1 MKHRLTK
8 ILLFIILSPLFVGC
22 NISKNIEKGKLIL
35 KSNEIIVNGN
45 KISKDSLS
53 PLLTQNKN
61 NYFLGFPFS
70 AYLNE
75 SSKKNTDSIFNSWVK
90 KTKKRKSKLIN
101 IFSKK
106 QINQISKYIIDFN
119 QWKIKNGEKLELID
133 STKTKISIENLKSFY
148 KNNGYFNSE
157 IKTKILIDQKNNN
170 YGKVVYNINLGSQ
183 YYLDSIKTN
192 IESKVLD
199 SIFKKNKSYSFL
211 KKNNPF
217 NTLDFESERNRL
229 NKLFKNS
236 GVYNFQIN
244 SISFELKMDT
254 TSIDLSI
261 PVTIN
266 ILDNKTKNDLS
277 NYKLEYKLHYIKK
290 INVYTNGVEKFKNN
304 DLKKFISYGG
314 INIYSNGDLRYKR
327 ENLAKLILIK
337 KDSLYSDLIRSKTIN
352 QLNNFEN
359 FQYPSISY
367 NYLNNSNS
375 ELEANIL
382 LVPKKKFSLGFGI
395 DLKHSNIEDIGLAF
409 QSSLTSRNVFKGG
422 EKLEFTSRGTIGKS
436 ANTTISEFGVDI
448 RFKFPRFFSPFKF
461 KKLENLKKKPTTYI
475 GIGTSKQT
483 NIGLDRQNFKFDINY
498 DWNNEKN
505 KKINVGLV
513 NIELVNNKNSVNY
526 FNIYSNSFN
535 TINSI
540 AIKNNANSSYFNSS
554 NKLIIP
560 TGIDSFINEVTSKSF
575 LINNEDYNN
584 VSYINDRRNRLTSN
598 NLIIGSS
605 LSISNNNR
613 KSIYDKNFSQTIF
626 KLELAGTFT
635 DFLAN
640 QFNADL
646 DQFGDN
652 KILGLTYSQYIK
664 TEFSYTNNW
673 LINSNSLIAFRGYFG
688 IAVPFGNSNS
698 IPFSK
703 SFFAGGSNDNRAWE
717 VYRLGPGSS
726 GAKSEFNEANMKIAM
741 SIEYRFNLIGKL
753 DGALFT
759 DLGNIWN
766 VFDST
771 NDPKRTFEGLRDL
784 NELAIGSGF
793 GMRYNLGYFVI
804 RLDMGLKTYN
814 PVLETKDRWL
824 TDFNLKKAVFNIGL
838 NYPF

>member
-90 KTKKRKSKLIN
+90 KTKKRKSKLID

-106 QINQISKYIIDFN
+106 QINQIRKYIIDFN

-266 ILDNKTKNDLS
+266 ILDNKTKNALS
-277 NYKLEYKLHYIKK
+277 NYKLKYKLHYIKK

-304 DLKKFISYGG
+304 DLKKFISYDG

-560 TGIDSFINEVTSKSF
+560 IGIDSFINEVTSKSF
-575 LINNEDYNN
+575 LINNEDFNN

-814 PVLETKDRWL
+814 PVLETKNRWL

>member
-35 KSNEIIVNGN
+35 KSNEIIVDGN

-254 TSIDLSI
+254 TAIDLSI

-461 KKLENLKKKPTTYI
+461 ENLKKKPTTYI

-483 NIGLDRQNFKFDINY
+483 NIGLDRQSFKFDINY

>member
-277 NYKLEYKLHYIKK
+277 NYKLKYKLHYIKK

-814 PVLETKDRWL
+814 PVLETKNRWL

>member
-1 MKHRLTK
+1 VKHRLTK

-35 KSNEIIVNGN
+35 KSNEIIVDGN

-90 KTKKRKSKLIN
+90 KTKKRKSKLID

-106 QINQISKYIIDFN
+106 QINQIRKYIIDFN

-277 NYKLEYKLHYIKK
+277 NYKLKYKLHYIKK

-304 DLKKFISYGG
+304 DLKKFISYDG

-540 AIKNNANSSYFNSS
+540 AIKNNANISYFNSS

-560 TGIDSFINEVTSKSF
+560 IGIDSFINEVTSKSF
-575 LINNEDYNN
+575 LINNEDFNN

-814 PVLETKDRWL
+814 PVLETKNRWL

>member
-1 MKHRLTK
+1 M
-8 ILLFIILSPLFVGC
+8 
-22 NISKNIEKGKLIL
+22 
-35 KSNEIIVNGN
+35 
-45 KISKDSLS
+45 
-53 PLLTQNKN
+53 
-61 NYFLGFPFS
+61 
-70 AYLNE
+70 
-75 SSKKNTDSIFNSWVK
+75 
-90 KTKKRKSKLIN
+90 
-101 IFSKK
+101 
-106 QINQISKYIIDFN
+106 
-119 QWKIKNGEKLELID
+119 
-133 STKTKISIENLKSFY
+133 
-148 KNNGYFNSE
+148 
-157 IKTKILIDQKNNN
+157 
-170 YGKVVYNINLGSQ
+170 
-183 YYLDSIKTN
+183 
-192 IESKVLD
+192 
-199 SIFKKNKSYSFL
+199 
-211 KKNNPF
+211 
-217 NTLDFESERNRL
+217 
-229 NKLFKNS
+229 
-236 GVYNFQIN
+236 
-244 SISFELKMDT
+244 
-254 TSIDLSI
+254 
-261 PVTIN
+261 
-266 ILDNKTKNDLS
+266 
-277 NYKLEYKLHYIKK
+277 
-290 INVYTNGVEKFKNN
+290 
-304 DLKKFISYGG
+304 
-314 INIYSNGDLRYKR
+314 
-327 ENLAKLILIK
+327 
-337 KDSLYSDLIRSKTIN
+337 
-352 QLNNFEN
+352 
-359 FQYPSISY
+359 
-367 NYLNNSNS
+367 
-375 ELEANIL
+375 
-382 LVPKKKFSLGFGI
+382 
-395 DLKHSNIEDIGLAF
+395 
-409 QSSLTSRNVFKGG
+409 
-422 EKLEFTSRGTIGKS
+422 
-436 ANTTISEFGVDI
+436 
-448 RFKFPRFFSPFKF
+448 
-461 KKLENLKKKPTTYI
+461 
-475 GIGTSKQT
+475 
-483 NIGLDRQNFKFDINY
+483 
-498 DWNNEKN
+498 
-505 KKINVGLV
+505 

-540 AIKNNANSSYFNSS
+540 AIKNNANISYFNSS

-560 TGIDSFINEVTSKSF
+560 IGIDSFINEVTSKSF
-575 LINNEDYNN
+575 LINNEDFNN

-814 PVLETKDRWL
+814 PVLETKNRWL

>member
-1 MKHRLTK
+1 VKHRLTK

-90 KTKKRKSKLIN
+90 KTKKRKSKLID

-106 QINQISKYIIDFN
+106 QINQIRKYIIDFN

-266 ILDNKTKNDLS
+266 ILDNKTKNALS
-277 NYKLEYKLHYIKK
+277 NYKLKYKLHYIKK

-304 DLKKFISYGG
+304 DLKKFISYDG

-540 AIKNNANSSYFNSS
+540 AIKNNANISYFNSS

-560 TGIDSFINEVTSKSF
+560 IGIDSFINEVTSKSF
-575 LINNEDYNN
+575 LINNEDFNN

>member
-90 KTKKRKSKLIN
+90 KTKKRKSKLID

-106 QINQISKYIIDFN
+106 QINQIRKYIIDFN
-119 QWKIKNGEKLELID
+119 QWKIKNGEKLVLID

-277 NYKLEYKLHYIKK
+277 NYKLKYKLHYIKK

-540 AIKNNANSSYFNSS
+540 AIKNNANISYFNSS

-560 TGIDSFINEVTSKSF
+560 IGIDSFINEVTSKSF
-575 LINNEDYNN
+575 LINNEDFNN

-814 PVLETKDRWL
+814 PVLETKNRWL

>member
-35 KSNEIIVNGN
+35 KSNEIIVDGN

-106 QINQISKYIIDFN
+106 QINQIRKYIIDFN

-277 NYKLEYKLHYIKK
+277 NYKLKYKLHYIKK

-483 NIGLDRQNFKFDINY
+483 NIGLDRQSFKFDINY

-540 AIKNNANSSYFNSS
+540 AIKNNANISYFNSS

-560 TGIDSFINEVTSKSF
+560 IGIDSFINEVTSKSF
-575 LINNEDYNN
+575 LINNEDFNN

>member
-254 TSIDLSI
+254 TAIDLSI

-266 ILDNKTKNDLS
+266 ILDNKTKNALS
-277 NYKLEYKLHYIKK
+277 NYKLKYKLHYIKK

-304 DLKKFISYGG
+304 DLKKFISYDG

-461 KKLENLKKKPTTYI
+461 EKFENLKKKPTTYI

-483 NIGLDRQNFKFDINY
+483 NIGLDRQSFKFDINY

-560 TGIDSFINEVTSKSF
+560 IGIDSFINEVTSKSF

-814 PVLETKDRWL
+814 PVLETKNRWL

>member
-1 MKHRLTK
+1 VKHRLTK

-35 KSNEIIVNGN
+35 KSNEIIVDGN

-106 QINQISKYIIDFN
+106 QINQIRKYIIDFN

-266 ILDNKTKNDLS
+266 ILDNKTKNALS
-277 NYKLEYKLHYIKK
+277 NYKLKYKLHYIKK

-540 AIKNNANSSYFNSS
+540 AIKNNANISYFNSS

-560 TGIDSFINEVTSKSF
+560 IGIDSFINEVTSKSF
-575 LINNEDYNN
+575 LINNEDFNN

>member
-35 KSNEIIVNGN
+35 KSNEIIVDGN

-90 KTKKRKSKLIN
+90 KTKKRKSKLID

-254 TSIDLSI
+254 TAIDLSI

-461 KKLENLKKKPTTYI
+461 ENLKKKPTTYI

-483 NIGLDRQNFKFDINY
+483 NIGLDRQSFKFDINY

>member
-90 KTKKRKSKLIN
+90 KTKKRKSKLID

-106 QINQISKYIIDFN
+106 QINQIRKYIIDFN

-266 ILDNKTKNDLS
+266 ILDNKTKNALS
-277 NYKLEYKLHYIKK
+277 NYKLKYKLHYIKK

-304 DLKKFISYGG
+304 DLKKFISYDG

-540 AIKNNANSSYFNSS
+540 AIKNNANISYFNSS

-560 TGIDSFINEVTSKSF
+560 IGIDSFINEVTSKSF

-814 PVLETKDRWL
+814 PVLETKNRWL

>member
-106 QINQISKYIIDFN
+106 QINQIRKYIIDFN

-266 ILDNKTKNDLS
+266 ILDNKTKNALS
-277 NYKLEYKLHYIKK
+277 NYKLKYKLHYIKK

-461 KKLENLKKKPTTYI
+461 EKFENLKKKPTTYI

-540 AIKNNANSSYFNSS
+540 AIKNNANISYFNSS

-560 TGIDSFINEVTSKSF
+560 IGIDSFINEVTSKSF
-575 LINNEDYNN
+575 LINNEDFNN

-814 PVLETKDRWL
+814 PVLETKNRWL

>member
-106 QINQISKYIIDFN
+106 QINQIRKYIIDFN

-254 TSIDLSI
+254 TAIDLSI

-277 NYKLEYKLHYIKK
+277 NYKLKYKLHYIKK

-560 TGIDSFINEVTSKSF
+560 IGIDSFINEVTSKSF
-575 LINNEDYNN
+575 LINNEDFNN

-814 PVLETKDRWL
+814 PVLETKNRWL

>member
-1 MKHRLTK
+1 VKHRLTK

-90 KTKKRKSKLIN
+90 KTKKRKSKLID

-106 QINQISKYIIDFN
+106 QINQIRKYIIDFN

-266 ILDNKTKNDLS
+266 ILDNKTKNALS
-277 NYKLEYKLHYIKK
+277 NYKLKYKLHYIKK

-304 DLKKFISYGG
+304 DLKKFISYDG

-540 AIKNNANSSYFNSS
+540 AIKNNANISYFNSS

-560 TGIDSFINEVTSKSF
+560 IGIDSFINEVTSKSF
-575 LINNEDYNN
+575 LINNEDFNN

-814 PVLETKDRWL
+814 PVLETKNRWL

>member
-35 KSNEIIVNGN
+35 KSNEIIVDGN

-90 KTKKRKSKLIN
+90 KTKKRKSKLID

-106 QINQISKYIIDFN
+106 QINQIRKYIIDFN

-277 NYKLEYKLHYIKK
+277 NYKLKYKLHYIKK

-540 AIKNNANSSYFNSS
+540 AIKNNANISYFNSS

-560 TGIDSFINEVTSKSF
+560 IGIDSFINEVTSKSF
-575 LINNEDYNN
+575 LINNEDFNN

-814 PVLETKDRWL
+814 PVLETKNRWL

>member
-35 KSNEIIVNGN
+35 KSNEIIVDGN

-90 KTKKRKSKLIN
+90 KTKKRKSKLID

-254 TSIDLSI
+254 TAIDLSI

-483 NIGLDRQNFKFDINY
+483 NIGLDRQSFKFDINY

>member
-90 KTKKRKSKLIN
+90 KTKKRKSKLID

-106 QINQISKYIIDFN
+106 QINQIRKYIIDFN

-277 NYKLEYKLHYIKK
+277 NYKLKYKLHYIKK

-575 LINNEDYNN
+575 LINNEDFNN

-814 PVLETKDRWL
+814 PVLETKNRWL

>member
-106 QINQISKYIIDFN
+106 QINQIRKYIIDFN

-277 NYKLEYKLHYIKK
+277 NYKLKYKLHYIKK

-560 TGIDSFINEVTSKSF
+560 IGIDSFINEVTSKSF
-575 LINNEDYNN
+575 LINNEDFNN

-814 PVLETKDRWL
+814 PVLETKNRWL

>member
-1 MKHRLTK
+1 
-8 ILLFIILSPLFVGC
+8 
-22 NISKNIEKGKLIL
+22 
-35 KSNEIIVNGN
+35 
-45 KISKDSLS
+45 
-53 PLLTQNKN
+53 
-61 NYFLGFPFS
+61 
-70 AYLNE
+70 
-75 SSKKNTDSIFNSWVK
+75 
-90 KTKKRKSKLIN
+90 
-101 IFSKK
+101 
-106 QINQISKYIIDFN
+106 
-119 QWKIKNGEKLELID
+119 
-133 STKTKISIENLKSFY
+133 
-148 KNNGYFNSE
+148 
-157 IKTKILIDQKNNN
+157 
-170 YGKVVYNINLGSQ
+170 
-183 YYLDSIKTN
+183 
-192 IESKVLD
+192 
-199 SIFKKNKSYSFL
+199 
-211 KKNNPF
+211 
-217 NTLDFESERNRL
+217 
-229 NKLFKNS
+229 
-236 GVYNFQIN
+236 
-244 SISFELKMDT
+244 MDT

-277 NYKLEYKLHYIKK
+277 NYKLKYKLHYIKK

-540 AIKNNANSSYFNSS
+540 AIKNNANISYFNSS

-560 TGIDSFINEVTSKSF
+560 IGIDSFINEVTSKSF
-575 LINNEDYNN
+575 LINNEDFNN

-814 PVLETKDRWL
+814 PVLETKNRWL

>member
-90 KTKKRKSKLIN
+90 KTKKRKSKLID

-106 QINQISKYIIDFN
+106 QINQIRKYIIDFN

-266 ILDNKTKNDLS
+266 ILDNKTKNALS
-277 NYKLEYKLHYIKK
+277 NYKLKYKLHYIKK

-304 DLKKFISYGG
+304 DLKKFISYDG

-540 AIKNNANSSYFNSS
+540 AIKNNANISYFNSS

-560 TGIDSFINEVTSKSF
+560 IGIDSFINEVTSKSF
-575 LINNEDYNN
+575 LINNEDFNN

>member
-1 MKHRLTK
+1 VKHRLTK
-8 ILLFIILSPLFVGC
+8 ILLFIILNPLFIGC

-61 NYFLGFPFS
+61 NYFLGFPFY

-75 SSKKNTDSIFNSWVK
+75 SSKKNIDSTFNSWLEK
-90 KTKKRKSKLIN
+90 NKKRKLKLIN
-101 IFSKK
+101 VFSQK
-106 QINQISKYIIDFN
+106 QINQIRKYKTDFN

-157 IKTKILIDQKNNN
+157 IKTKMIFNLKNNN
-170 YGKVVYNINLGSQ
+170 YGKVVYNIDLGNQ

-192 IESKVLD
+192 IKSKVLD
-199 SIFKKNKSYSFL
+199 SIYKKNKSYSLL

-254 TSIDLSI
+254 TAIDLSI

-266 ILDNKTKNDLS
+266 ILDNKSNNDLL
-277 NYKLEYKLHYIKK
+277 NYKLHYIKK
-290 INVYTNGVEKFKNN
+290 INVYTNGIEKLKNN
-304 DLKKFISYGG
+304 DLKKFISYDG
-314 INIYSNGDLRYKR
+314 ITIYSIGDLRYKPG
-327 ENLAKLILIK
+327 NLAKLIAIK

-352 QLNNFEN
+352 QLNDFEN

-436 ANTTISEFGVDI
+436 ANTIISEFGVDI

-461 KKLENLKKKPTTYI
+461 KKIENLNKKPITYI

-498 DWNNEKN
+498 DWINKKN
-505 KKINVGLV
+505 KKINLGLV

-540 AIKNNANSSYFNSS
+540 AIKNNANNSYFNSA
-554 NKLIIP
+554 NELIIP
-560 TGIDSFINEVTSKSF
+560 SGIDSFINEVTSKSF
-575 LINNEDYNN
+575 LLNNEDYNN

-605 LSISNNNR
+605 LSITKNNR

-626 KLELAGTFT
+626 KLELVGSLT

-646 DQFGDN
+646 DQFGNN
-652 KILGLTYSQYIK
+652 KILGLAYSQYIK

-726 GAKSEFNEANMKIAM
+726 GAISEFNEANMKIAM
-741 SIEYRFNLIGKL
+741 SIEFRFNLIGKL

-759 DLGNIWN
+759 DFGNIWN

-771 NDPKRTFEGLRDL
+771 IDSKRTFDSLKDL
-784 NELAIGSGF
+784 DELAIGSGF
-793 GMRYNLGYFVI
+793 GMRYNLGYFVL

-824 TDFNLKKAVFNIGL
+824 TDFKLKKAVFNIGL

>member
-1 MKHRLTK
+1 
-8 ILLFIILSPLFVGC
+8 
-22 NISKNIEKGKLIL
+22 
-35 KSNEIIVNGN
+35 
-45 KISKDSLS
+45 
-53 PLLTQNKN
+53 
-61 NYFLGFPFS
+61 
-70 AYLNE
+70 
-75 SSKKNTDSIFNSWVK
+75 
-90 KTKKRKSKLIN
+90 
-101 IFSKK
+101 
-106 QINQISKYIIDFN
+106 
-119 QWKIKNGEKLELID
+119 
-133 STKTKISIENLKSFY
+133 
-148 KNNGYFNSE
+148 
-157 IKTKILIDQKNNN
+157 
-170 YGKVVYNINLGSQ
+170 
-183 YYLDSIKTN
+183 
-192 IESKVLD
+192 
-199 SIFKKNKSYSFL
+199 L

-254 TSIDLSI
+254 TAIDLSI

-266 ILDNKTKNDLS
+266 ILDNKSNNDLL
-277 NYKLEYKLHYIKK
+277 NYNLKYKLHYIKK
-290 INVYTNGVEKFKNN
+290 INVYTNGIEKLKNN
-304 DLKKFISYGG
+304 DLKNFISYNG
-314 INIYSNGDLRYKR
+314 ITIYSVGDLSYKPII
-327 ENLAKLILIK
+327 LAKLIAIK

-422 EKLEFTSRGTIGKS
+422 EKLEFTSRGTVGKS
-436 ANTTISEFGVDI
+436 ANTIISEFGVDI

-461 KKLENLKKKPTTYI
+461 EKIENLNKKPITYI

-505 KKINVGLV
+505 KKINIGLV

-540 AIKNNANSSYFNSS
+540 AIKNNAKNSYFNSA
-554 NKLIIP
+554 NELIIP
-560 TGIDSFINEVTSKSF
+560 SGIDSFINEVISKSF
-575 LINNEDYNN
+575 LLNNEDYNN
-584 VSYINDRRNRLTSN
+584 VSYINERRNRLTSN

-605 LSISNNNR
+605 LSITNNNR

-626 KLELAGTFT
+626 KLELAGSLT

-640 QFNADL
+640 QFNVDL
-646 DQFGDN
+646 DQFGNN

-673 LINSNSLIAFRGYFG
+673 LINSNSSIAFRGYFG

-726 GAKSEFNEANMKIAM
+726 GAISEFNEANMKIAM

-759 DLGNIWN
+759 DFGNIWN

-771 NDPKRTFEGLRDL
+771 SDPKRTFKSLKDL

-793 GMRYNLGYFVI
+793 GMRYNLGYFVL

-814 PVLETKDRWL
+814 PVLVTKDRWL

>member
-304 DLKKFISYGG
+304 DLKKFISYDG

-461 KKLENLKKKPTTYI
+461 ENLKKKPTTYI

-540 AIKNNANSSYFNSS
+540 AIKNNANISYFNSS

-560 TGIDSFINEVTSKSF
+560 IGIDSFINEVTSKSF

>member
-90 KTKKRKSKLIN
+90 KTKKRKSKLID

-106 QINQISKYIIDFN
+106 QINQIRKYIIDFN

-277 NYKLEYKLHYIKK
+277 NYKLKYKLHYIKK

-304 DLKKFISYGG
+304 DLKKFISYDG

-540 AIKNNANSSYFNSS
+540 AIKNNANISYFNSS

-560 TGIDSFINEVTSKSF
+560 IGIDSFINEVTSKSF

-814 PVLETKDRWL
+814 PVLETKNRWL

>member
-1 MKHRLTK
+1 VKHRLTK
-8 ILLFIILSPLFVGC
+8 ILLFIILNPLFIGC

-61 NYFLGFPFS
+61 NYFLGFPFY

-75 SSKKNTDSIFNSWVK
+75 SSKKNIDSTFNSWLEK
-90 KTKKRKSKLIN
+90 NKKRKLKLIN
-101 IFSKK
+101 VFSQK
-106 QINQISKYIIDFN
+106 QINQIRKYKTDFN

-157 IKTKILIDQKNNN
+157 IKTKTIFNLKNNN
-170 YGKVVYNINLGSQ
+170 YGKVVYNINLGNQ

-192 IESKVLD
+192 IKSKVLD
-199 SIFKKNKSYSFL
+199 SIYKKNKSYSLL

-254 TSIDLSI
+254 TAIDLSI

-266 ILDNKTKNDLS
+266 ILDNKSKNDLL
-277 NYKLEYKLHYIKK
+277 NYNLKYKLHYIKK
-290 INVYTNGVEKFKNN
+290 INVYTNGIEKLKNN
-304 DLKKFISYGG
+304 DLKNLTSYDG
-314 INIYSNGDLRYKR
+314 ITIYSSGSLRYKP
-327 ENLAKLILIK
+327 ENLTKLVAIK

-409 QSSLTSRNVFKGG
+409 QSSLTSRNVFNGG

-461 KKLENLKKKPTTYI
+461 KKLENLQKKPTTYI

-540 AIKNNANSSYFNSS
+540 AIKNNANNSYFNSS
-554 NKLIIP
+554 NELIIP
-560 TGIDSFINEVTSKSF
+560 SGIDSFINEVTSKSF

-626 KLELAGTFT
+626 KLELAGTLT

-640 QFNADL
+640 QFNVDV

-726 GAKSEFNEANMKIAM
+726 GAISEFNEANMKIAL

-771 NDPKRTFEGLRDL
+771 NDPKRTFESLRDL

-793 GMRYNLGYFVI
+793 GMRYNLGYFVL

-814 PVLETKDRWL
+814 PVLEIKDRWL

>member
-254 TSIDLSI
+254 TAIDLSI

-266 ILDNKTKNDLS
+266 ILDNKTKNALS
-277 NYKLEYKLHYIKK
+277 NYKLKYKLHYIKK

-304 DLKKFISYGG
+304 DLKKFISYDG

>member
-106 QINQISKYIIDFN
+106 QINQIRKYIIDFN

-266 ILDNKTKNDLS
+266 ILDNKTKNALS
-277 NYKLEYKLHYIKK
+277 NYKLKYKLHYIKK

-304 DLKKFISYGG
+304 DLKKFISYDG

-448 RFKFPRFFSPFKF
+448 IFKFPRFFSPFKF

-540 AIKNNANSSYFNSS
+540 AIKNNANISYFNSS

-560 TGIDSFINEVTSKSF
+560 IGIDSFINEVTSKSF
-575 LINNEDYNN
+575 LINNEDFNN

-814 PVLETKDRWL
+814 PVLETKNRWL

>member
-90 KTKKRKSKLIN
+90 KTKKRKSKLID

-106 QINQISKYIIDFN
+106 QINQIRKYIIDFN

-266 ILDNKTKNDLS
+266 ILDNKTKNALS
-277 NYKLEYKLHYIKK
+277 NYKLKYKLHYIKK

-560 TGIDSFINEVTSKSF
+560 IGIDSFINEVTSKSF
-575 LINNEDYNN
+575 LINNEDFNN

-814 PVLETKDRWL
+814 PVLETKNRWL

>member
-1 MKHRLTK
+1 M
-8 ILLFIILSPLFVGC
+8 
-22 NISKNIEKGKLIL
+22 
-35 KSNEIIVNGN
+35 
-45 KISKDSLS
+45 
-53 PLLTQNKN
+53 
-61 NYFLGFPFS
+61 
-70 AYLNE
+70 
-75 SSKKNTDSIFNSWVK
+75 
-90 KTKKRKSKLIN
+90 
-101 IFSKK
+101 
-106 QINQISKYIIDFN
+106 
-119 QWKIKNGEKLELID
+119 
-133 STKTKISIENLKSFY
+133 
-148 KNNGYFNSE
+148 
-157 IKTKILIDQKNNN
+157 
-170 YGKVVYNINLGSQ
+170 
-183 YYLDSIKTN
+183 
-192 IESKVLD
+192 
-199 SIFKKNKSYSFL
+199 
-211 KKNNPF
+211 
-217 NTLDFESERNRL
+217 
-229 NKLFKNS
+229 
-236 GVYNFQIN
+236 
-244 SISFELKMDT
+244 
-254 TSIDLSI
+254 
-261 PVTIN
+261 
-266 ILDNKTKNDLS
+266 
-277 NYKLEYKLHYIKK
+277 
-290 INVYTNGVEKFKNN
+290 
-304 DLKKFISYGG
+304 
-314 INIYSNGDLRYKR
+314 
-327 ENLAKLILIK
+327 
-337 KDSLYSDLIRSKTIN
+337 IRSKTIN

-540 AIKNNANSSYFNSS
+540 AIKNNANISYFNSS

-560 TGIDSFINEVTSKSF
+560 IGIDSFINEVTSKSF
-575 LINNEDYNN
+575 LINNEDFNN

-814 PVLETKDRWL
+814 PVLETKNRWL

>member
-90 KTKKRKSKLIN
+90 KTKKRKSKLID

-106 QINQISKYIIDFN
+106 QINQIRKYIIDFN

-290 INVYTNGVEKFKNN
+290 INVYTNAVEKFKNN

-483 NIGLDRQNFKFDINY
+483 NIGLDRQSFKFDINY

-560 TGIDSFINEVTSKSF
+560 IGIDSFINEVTSKSF
-575 LINNEDYNN
+575 LINNEDFNN

-814 PVLETKDRWL
+814 PVLETKNRWL

>member
-1 MKHRLTK
+1 
-8 ILLFIILSPLFVGC
+8 
-22 NISKNIEKGKLIL
+22 
-35 KSNEIIVNGN
+35 
-45 KISKDSLS
+45 
-53 PLLTQNKN
+53 
-61 NYFLGFPFS
+61 
-70 AYLNE
+70 
-75 SSKKNTDSIFNSWVK
+75 
-90 KTKKRKSKLIN
+90 
-101 IFSKK
+101 
-106 QINQISKYIIDFN
+106 
-119 QWKIKNGEKLELID
+119 
-133 STKTKISIENLKSFY
+133 
-148 KNNGYFNSE
+148 
-157 IKTKILIDQKNNN
+157 
-170 YGKVVYNINLGSQ
+170 
-183 YYLDSIKTN
+183 
-192 IESKVLD
+192 
-199 SIFKKNKSYSFL
+199 
-211 KKNNPF
+211 
-217 NTLDFESERNRL
+217 
-229 NKLFKNS
+229 
-236 GVYNFQIN
+236 
-244 SISFELKMDT
+244 MDT

-277 NYKLEYKLHYIKK
+277 NYKLKYKLHYIKK

-560 TGIDSFINEVTSKSF
+560 IGIDSFINEVTSKSF
-575 LINNEDYNN
+575 LINNEDFNN